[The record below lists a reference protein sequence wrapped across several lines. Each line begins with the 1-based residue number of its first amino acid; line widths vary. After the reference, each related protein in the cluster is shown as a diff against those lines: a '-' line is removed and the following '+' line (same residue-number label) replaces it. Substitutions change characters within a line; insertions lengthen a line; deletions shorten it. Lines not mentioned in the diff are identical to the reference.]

1 MSFLFDCSH
10 SLSHWKSYPT
20 SKESRTTTA
29 VHWYHYCN
37 ITRPRVWRICS
48 SRGCL
53 QHSTLQAAGRAAP
66 AAGLQICESVL
77 RKIRT
82 QLPGEENSAA
92 AGRGF
97 CSTAAVTAGHSWGSA
112 AAGSWAAALQSVLQ
126 AQYLAPCTLQVE
138 WIRGVYVRILYNE
151 HIQTDRG

>member
-1 MSFLFDCSH
+1 MSAALHTAGCS
-10 SLSHWKSYPT
+10 
-20 SKESRTTTA
+20 
-29 VHWYHYCN
+29 
-37 ITRPRVWRICS
+37 
-48 SRGCL
+48 
-53 QHSTLQAAGRAAP
+53 RAAP

-126 AQYLAPCTLQVE
+126 AQYLAPCTLQVQ
-138 WIRGVYVRILYNE
+138 WIRGVYVRILHNE
-151 HIQTDRG
+151 HIPNEEGLKYLIKTKLNSAVAV